1 MTAVVEWRGYSDGFV
16 LHGIAV
22 VQTNQVA
29 VEIGN
34 FIDVYAG
41 RGAVRCA
48 GLAADAG
55 FFRGRGREMQCIS
68 AFKSMLRRIGDV
80 VSASAACTA
89 ESEPE
94 KVTVDPTKD
103 PVSPA

>member
-48 GLAADAG
+48 GLAAD
-55 FFRGRGREMQCIS
+55 GRLLFVVEAVKCSVSVPI
-68 AFKSMLRRIGDV
+68 KSI
-80 VSASAACTA
+80 ASAYR
-89 ESEPE
+89 
-94 KVTVDPTKD
+94 
-103 PVSPA
+103 